1 MRIPLRLSALRTL
14 MKNQGLHAYLIP
26 STDPHQSEYV
36 PLLWRRR
43 EWISGFTGSAGD
55 VAVTLTKAAMWT
67 DGRYFL
73 QAENQLAGSGIA
85 LMKLGMP
92 NTPTIALW
100 LGKQLKKGQRVG
112 VDPRVL
118 SFAQFQKI
126 RSDLNGLG
134 ITLVSIECNLV
145 DELWADRP
153 PAPDGQIEVH
163 SLRFTGERFQDK
175 LKHLRKT
182 MAEAGTKAHVVAAL
196 DQIAWLF
203 NIRGSD
209 VQYNPLVIAYGI
221 VTDKKAVLY
230 TDLKKVTPEL
240 RRSLGKSAEIKDYSA
255 FRAGLLQLSRS
266 GQPVWMDPSTT
277 NQWIVELLG
286 RKVKLLFKESPIVL
300 MKAAKNAVE
309 IRGMKQAHIRDG
321 VAMVKFL
328 CWFEQA
334 VGKEKLT
341 EISVADKLEQFRA
354 KSKLFRGLSFDT
366 IIGYAAHGAIIHYS
380 ATSETDIPVR
390 KKGLMI
396 VDSGGQY
403 PDGTTDITRTL
414 LPGAPSPEQ
423 KNFYTRVLKGHI
435 AVATTSFPV
444 GTSGRQLDTLARRAL
459 WDSGVDYGHGTGH
472 GVGAYLSVHEGPQS
486 ISPTKEQAG
495 TPLLPGMVISNEPGY
510 YKAGEYG
517 IRIENLVYI
526 TKDAERSNR
535 DKTFLKFE
543 NLTLCPIET
552 RLIDTRLLT
561 KEEIR
566 YFNAYHAKVRRT
578 LTRFLDKKEAAWL
591 AKATRPIK

>member
-1 MRIPLRLSALRTL
+1 
-14 MKNQGLHAYLIP
+14 
-26 STDPHQSEYV
+26 
-36 PLLWRRR
+36 
-43 EWISGFTGSAGD
+43 
-55 VAVTLTKAAMWT
+55 
-67 DGRYFL
+67 
-73 QAENQLAGSGIA
+73 
-85 LMKLGMP
+85 
-92 NTPTIALW
+92 
-100 LGKQLKKGQRVG
+100 
-112 VDPRVL
+112 
-118 SFAQFQKI
+118 
-126 RSDLNGLG
+126 
-134 ITLVSIECNLV
+134 
-145 DELWADRP
+145 
-153 PAPDGQIEVH
+153 
-163 SLRFTGERFQDK
+163 
-175 LKHLRKT
+175 
-182 MAEAGTKAHVVAAL
+182 
-196 DQIAWLF
+196 
-203 NIRGSD
+203 
-209 VQYNPLVIAYGI
+209 
-221 VTDKKAVLY
+221 
-230 TDLKKVTPEL
+230 
-240 RRSLGKSAEIKDYSA
+240 
-255 FRAGLLQLSRS
+255 
-266 GQPVWMDPSTT
+266 
-277 NQWIVELLG
+277 
-286 RKVKLLFKESPIVL
+286 
-300 MKAAKNAVE
+300 
-309 IRGMKQAHIRDG
+309 
-321 VAMVKFL
+321 
-328 CWFEQA
+328 
-334 VGKEKLT
+334 
-341 EISVADKLEQFRA
+341 
-354 KSKLFRGLSFDT
+354 
-366 IIGYAAHGAIIHYS
+366 AIIHYS

-591 AKATRPIK
+591 AKAARPIK